1 MTRTGPIVVA
11 HRGNSMRAP
20 ENTLASMRE
29 AFELGADVV
38 ELDLRL
44 TQDGVPVLLHDATVD
59 RTTNGTGPVSAMT
72 LADVK
77 ELDAGSWKDQ
87 RYAGELVPT
96 LTEALEFG
104 RGRGLLLIDAPRTDA
119 IPAMVQAIDAAAM
132 KDGVLICGCYV
143 DTAPDVHRCDSELQ
157 VCLNVDAEVEK
168 LAQREDKSDFNRAYI
183 RQASR
188 TQLGPLIV
196 WHGYVTGEL
205 MQLAH
210 RRGMAVWPWTIDDE
224 PNMRRFIEL
233 GADAIVTNDPERLI
247 RILT

>member
-1 MTRTGPIVVA
+1 MPRTGPIVVA
-11 HRGNSMRAP
+11 HRGNSIRAP

-29 AFELGADVV
+29 AFELGADAV

-72 LADVK
+72 LAEGK

-87 RYAGELVPT
+87 RYAGEPVPT

-104 RGRGLLLIDAPRTDA
+104 RGRGLLLIDAPRTDD

-132 KDGVLICGCYV
+132 KDEVLICGCCV
-143 DTAPDVHRCDSELQ
+143 DTAPDVHRCDSELR

-168 LAQREDKSDFNRAYI
+168 LAQREDKSDFNRTYI

-210 RRGMAVWPWTIDDE
+210 CRGIAVWPWTIDDE
-224 PNMRRFIEL
+224 PDMRRFIEL